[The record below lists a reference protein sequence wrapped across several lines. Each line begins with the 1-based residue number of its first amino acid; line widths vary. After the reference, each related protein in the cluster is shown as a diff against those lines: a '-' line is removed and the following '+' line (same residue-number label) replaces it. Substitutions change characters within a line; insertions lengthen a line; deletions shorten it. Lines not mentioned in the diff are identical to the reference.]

1 MIKVSML
8 EPDLKIHTKY
18 LVPQSIKLIDILQM
32 VGHRTIIKG
41 YGELR
46 RDVEENGF
54 KNPIILIPNNQQ
66 NYDLAKRR
74 VLEQYVMPW
83 SGNRRYL
90 CMYGNQRMNIALQL
104 GIYNMEAIITP
115 NVEWS
120 HATQLKIDA
129 KSQIPHYVNTL
140 SKTDYTKDNL

>member
-54 KNPIILIPNNQQ
+54 KNPYNEIFPL
-66 NYDLAKRR
+66 
-74 VLEQYVMPW
+74 V
-83 SGNRRYL
+83 
-90 CMYGNQRMNIALQL
+90 
-104 GIYNMEAIITP
+104 GIKKKHGI
-115 NVEWS
+115 
-120 HATQLKIDA
+120 
-129 KSQIPHYVNTL
+129 
-140 SKTDYTKDNL
+140 

>member
-1 MIKVSML
+1 MVKVSML

-18 LVPQSIKLIDILQM
+18 LVPQSVKLIDVLQM
-32 VGHRTIIKG
+32 VGHRTIIEG
-41 YGELR
+41 YDELR

-83 SGNRRYL
+83 S
-90 CMYGNQRMNIALQL
+90 IV
-104 GIYNMEAIITP
+104 P
-115 NVEWS
+115 
-120 HATQLKIDA
+120 
-129 KSQIPHYVNTL
+129 
-140 SKTDYTKDNL
+140 TK

>member
-8 EPDLKIHTKY
+8 LPDFKIHTKY
-18 LVPQSIKLIDILQM
+18 LVPQSVKLIDVLQM
-32 VGHRTIIKG
+32 VGHRTKVKG

-66 NYDLAKRR
+66 NYELAKRR
-74 VLEQYVMPW
+74 VWEEYIMRW
-83 SGNRRYL
+83 SNHRRYL

-120 HATQLKIDA
+120 HATQLKLDA
-129 KSQIPHYVNTL
+129 KSQIPEHYNA
-140 SKTDYTKDNL
+140 